1 MCRWCSE
8 RLLHSLQ
15 MAQEDTARWC
25 RGLDDRELHARP
37 FNLPSVAFQLRHIAR
52 SLDRFCSYA
61 EGTPL
66 SPEQFAALASEMD
79 GEGTRES
86 IFSEL
91 EESLDKTRRRLDA
104 IVRQPL
110 DLPVS
115 IGRKALP
122 TTLTGLLIHAAEHTQ
137 RHVGQAITTAKLIV
151 AQRRLAE
158 LRDAVDDVAHLL
170 LLDLDVA
177 LEAIQRLDLG
187 GDAFHHANTH
197 RFQSLDLLR
206 VIGDEPYRGHLQ

>member
-1 MCRWCSE
+1 MKFGLFRPAPQEIRGCGAPIGSWLGKILMTEPWLRGTLSDVPVLQ
-8 RLLHSLQ
+8 RALLHSLE
-15 MAQEDTARWC
+15 MAREDTARWC

-37 FNLPSVAFQLRHIAR
+37 FQLPSVAFQLRHIAR

-66 SPEQFAALASEMD
+66 TAAQFAALASEMD
-79 GEGTRES
+79 ATGTKES

-91 EESLDKTRRRLDA
+91 DESLEKTRQRLEV
-104 IVRQPL
+104 IVRQPP

-122 TTLTGLLIHAAEHTQ
+122 TTLTGLLVHAAEHTQ

-151 AQRRLAE
+151 AQR
-158 LRDAVDDVAHLL
+158 
-170 LLDLDVA
+170 
-177 LEAIQRLDLG
+177 
-187 GDAFHHANTH
+187 AFSQAP
-197 RFQSLDLLR
+197 
-206 VIGDEPYRGHLQ
+206 GRGQQCAPSSPA

>member
-1 MCRWCSE
+1 MTEPWLRGTLSDVPVVQ
-8 RLLHSLQ
+8 RALLHSLE
-15 MAQEDTARWC
+15 MAEEDMAKWC
-25 RGLDDRELHARP
+25 RTLDDREMHARP

-79 GEGTRES
+79 DNGTRAS

-91 EESLDKTRRRLDA
+91 EDSLEKTRRRLEA
-104 IVRQPL
+104 IVRQPP

-115 IGRKALP
+115 IGRKGLP

-151 AQRRLAE
+151 AQRGP
-158 LRDAVDDVAHLL
+158 VP
-170 LLDLDVA
+170 
-177 LEAIQRLDLG
+177 Q
-187 GDAFHHANTH
+187 
-197 RFQSLDLLR
+197 
-206 VIGDEPYRGHLQ
+206 